1 MPRKVAPF
9 YFSHNPGYNLKLML
23 LMNDVLPRDQHGY
36 QGPSYSPVNLK
47 AQVKYMAEK
56 RLETL

>member
-1 MPRKVAPF
+1 
-9 YFSHNPGYNLKLML
+9 
-23 LMNDVLPRDQHGY
+23 MNDVLPRDQHGY